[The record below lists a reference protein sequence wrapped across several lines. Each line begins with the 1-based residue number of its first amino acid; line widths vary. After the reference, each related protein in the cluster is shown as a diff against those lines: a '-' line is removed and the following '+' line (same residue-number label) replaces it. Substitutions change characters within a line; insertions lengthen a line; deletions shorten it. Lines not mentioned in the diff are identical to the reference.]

1 MPYREDGGA
10 EAERLS
16 ALASELAASELQLA
30 RRASLVAAKKRAR
43 SELRDAERAAST
55 WRAKIP
61 LPLLARVHVASPCHA
76 RWDEMSGDE
85 RVRHCGACDKDV
97 YDLSEMTED
106 EAETLLRT
114 VGESACVRLRR
125 RADGTVMTSDCPVGA
140 ERARRRRFVTAIASV
155 AGAAA
160 TALAAVAGATQALR
174 APDVVA
180 IAPPVPARSSPTQRS
195 PRVHNEARV
204 PEASHDPIG
213 PRYAPI
219 AGGIRF
225 IPYERPDASHGEHDG
240 DGRRERRRSER

>member
-16 ALASELAASELQLA
+16 VLASELAASELQLA

-140 ERARRRRFVTAIASV
+140 ERARRRRVVTAVASV

-180 IAPPVPARSSPTQRS
+180 IALPMPMPSSPTQRA

-204 PEASHDPIG
+204 PQAPHDPIG

-225 IPYERPDASHGEHDG
+225 IPYEQPAASHGEHDG